1 MISSKIM
8 ETSEFLK
15 IMAENASD
23 FSEFAALSDTLK
35 QKVAE
40 VNILTGCAEA
50 FYDGHGK
57 LVGVGGIRYKGV
69 GEAWMVTP
77 REIQSHPDHT
87 RRQAQFLD
95 LLTVTKDA
103 MQRMADDNELWQLYA
118 TGTLSTKFLE
128 QIGFKRQ
135 DKTLIW
141 TRTE

>member
-1 MISSKIM
+1 MTSSKIM
-8 ETSEFLK
+8 DTTEFLK

-40 VNILTGCAEA
+40 VNLQTGCAEA
-50 FYDGHGK
+50 FFWPNGK

-69 GEAWMVTP
+69 GEAWMITP
-77 REIQSHPDHT
+77 RDIQSHPDHT

-95 LLTVTKDA
+95 LLDVTKTN
-103 MQRMADDNELWQLYA
+103 MQRMADENDLWQLYA

-135 DKTLIW
+135 DKTLVW
-141 TRTE
+141 TREA